1 MTLALVLASLA
12 AQPFASSL
20 KVDRDVTGELWRWL
34 TGHLVHWNTSHQ
46 LWDVV
51 MTAVFGIWLERL
63 SRRAMMIAVVLALL
77 YGSMVFATV
86 ETDLA
91 TYRGLSGIACG
102 LVAACGVVLWQRGDL
117 LASLVLLVGLVA
129 KVLGE
134 VIAGDALFVD
144 GTFESLPSVH
154 IAGAAAGIVATFCRG
169 RPGDER

>member
-1 MTLALVLASLA
+1 MTVALVLASLA

-20 KVDRDVTGELWRWL
+20 QVDRDVAGEPWRSL

-51 MTAVFGIWLERL
+51 MTAVFGIWIERL
-63 SRRAMMIAVVLALL
+63 SRRVMAIAVVLAVV
-77 YGSMVFATV
+77 YGSIVFATV

-91 TYRGLSGIACG
+91 TYRGLSGVACG
-102 LVAACGVVLWQRGDL
+102 LVAACGVVLWRRGDL
-117 LASLVLLVGLVA
+117 LASLMLLVGLVA
-129 KVLGE
+129 KVAGE
-134 VIAGDALFVD
+134 VIAGGALFAG